1 MFFHLLTW
9 SFEHLLAG
17 WVVLEDYIFDP
28 IAHQCKQWIER
39 FRYGERETIL
49 PHYEEDWTYII
60 DMNHQP
66 LEVQPLSQV
75 RYIGTNGETYVL
87 IQEDYFEPIDT
98 YVYDAVWTT
107 TGAVRVDVTRLL
119 RQIAG
124 PCGDMHGQELTL
136 QDMVRFLA
144 YNDERCHGPY
154 TSVSRL
160 QWTSGQTLT
169 QYICS
174 DWKEVLDFTIGVQMG
189 EVDEISR
196 NVHHVA

>member
-1 MFFHLLTW
+1 
-9 SFEHLLAG
+9 
-17 WVVLEDYIFDP
+17 
-28 IAHQCKQWIER
+28 
-39 FRYGERETIL
+39 
-49 PHYEEDWTYII
+49 
-60 DMNHQP
+60 MNHQP

-136 QDMVRFLA
+136 QDIVRFLA
-144 YNDERCHGPY
+144 YNDKRCHGPY
-154 TSVSRL
+154 TSASQL

-174 DWKEVLDFTIGVQMG
+174 DWKEVLDFTIGVQKEKG
-189 EVDEISR
+189 DDEISGT
-196 NVHHVA
+196 VHHVA